1 MGLFLT
7 KGLEKLGIFRILNSG
22 ENIPIVCWMLKD
34 DPKRAWTEYDL
45 SDRLRYY
52 GWQLPAYPLP
62 KNFEDVTI
70 MRVVVRADQ
79 SMEQMSLLLQDMRES
94 IEYLDKHMTEKK
106 EIKKTEDHVAGYTH
120 TEKRLLKK

>member
-1 MGLFLT
+1 
-7 KGLEKLGIFRILNSG
+7 
-22 ENIPIVCWMLKD
+22 MLKD

-62 KNFEDVTI
+62 KNLEDVTI
-70 MRVVVRADQ
+70 MRVLARADQ
-79 SMEQMSLLLQDMRES
+79 SMEQISLLLRDMKES
-94 IEYLDKHMTEKK
+94 IDYLNEHMTVKK
-106 EIKKTEDHVAGYTH
+106 EIKKTEDHVAGYSH